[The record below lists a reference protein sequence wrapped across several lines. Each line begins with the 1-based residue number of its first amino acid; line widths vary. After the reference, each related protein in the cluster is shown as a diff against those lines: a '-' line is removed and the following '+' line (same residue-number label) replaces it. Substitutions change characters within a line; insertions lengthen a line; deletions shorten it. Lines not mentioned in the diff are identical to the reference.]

1 MVAMCLAI
9 PGKIVKIEG
18 NKAVADFKGL
28 EKEVR
33 IDPLP
38 EDVSEG
44 DYILSHAGFAITSVT
59 EEEAEETLDKFDE
72 ILEQG
77 QEVPVG

>member
-1 MVAMCLAI
+1 MCLAI
-9 PGKIVKIEG
+9 PGKILKIDG

-33 IDPLP
+33 IDPLS

-44 DYILSHAGFAITSVT
+44 DYILSHAGFAIASISP
-59 EEEAEETLDKFDE
+59 EEAEKTLEKFDE
-72 ILEQG
+72 ILRAG
-77 QEVPVG
+77 REVKS